1 MSLLIPLLLT
11 LFILKIIVA
20 LIKLIKLKEKDENT
34 N

>member
-20 LIKLIKLKEKDENT
+20 LIKLKEKDENT